1 MYHQIFNLMNQSTP
15 TESNAESNTDLS
27 TPPESNA
34 EFNTD
39 LSTYILFGTLS
50 DTITGIISF

>member
-34 EFNTD
+34 ESNND
-39 LSTYILFGTLS
+39 LSTYI
-50 DTITGIISF
+50 I